1 MASEERKPPSH
12 EGAIEY
18 HYELVCRIYREMRR
32 HGSLDVAAYC
42 HIMLLAVFP
51 DR

>member
-1 MASEERKPPSH
+1 MMVQKNIIMNWPVVYTEK
-12 EGAIEY
+12 
-18 HYELVCRIYREMRR
+18 VRR